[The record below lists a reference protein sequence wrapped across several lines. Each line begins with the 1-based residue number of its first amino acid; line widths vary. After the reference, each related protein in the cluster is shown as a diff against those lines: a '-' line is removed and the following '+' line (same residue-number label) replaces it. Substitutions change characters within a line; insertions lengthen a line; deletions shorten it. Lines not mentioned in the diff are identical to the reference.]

1 MLLCVI
7 ALIAVIVHNGWSFSS
22 SMLVEAFSAN
32 YICQPCSQI
41 VDFTANSDQSCRR
54 TFFFFFIY
62 VGTWVS
68 GGVAHFM
75 NEHSRLKNH

>member
-22 SMLVEAFSAN
+22 CVLVEAFSAN

-41 VDFTANSDQSCRR
+41 VDFTANSDQSCRG
-54 TFFFFFIY
+54 TFYFSFFCML
-62 VGTWVS
+62 VRGWV
-68 GGVAHFM
+68 V
-75 NEHSRLKNH
+75 ESRNL